1 MTSGMAWSITLCVHV
16 SFPAYHTEVSISELC
31 MLLVCVLS
39 AMLLSHNRLIRFI
52 CEPVILGQSR
62 TWYAGGSKITL
73 MAIMTADAEQRETF
87 RTMSVDPS
95 WPANQCQPALKMSSD
110 SHPEG
115 LKDRAGWGYFLNGFS
130 RKQLFFPGWQPYISA
145 RTQSRGWAW
154 VTSREIVPKGGLCT
168 WEIKE
173 RV

>member
-1 MTSGMAWSITLCVHV
+1 
-16 SFPAYHTEVSISELC
+16 

-39 AMLLSHNRLIRFI
+39 AMLLPHNRLIYFI
-52 CEPVILGQSR
+52 REPVILGQSC

-87 RTMSVDPS
+87 LTMSVDPL

-110 SHPEG
+110 SHPKG

-130 RKQLFFPGWQPYISA
+130 RKQLFYPGWQPYVSA
-145 RTQSRGWAW
+145 RT
-154 VTSREIVPKGGLCT
+154 VTSQEIVLKGGLCT
-168 WEIKE
+168 WEIKRSVWGCLRVSEHLGE
-173 RV
+173 RFHSPLCQFV